1 MNLVKTC
8 FLFLLSLN
16 SVFCVTD
23 STTDQPD
30 NYVEIP
36 TSLGYL
42 RGVRVPTKQGFYV
55 DYFKGVPFA
64 EKPERLRTVW
74 VKIFLVYCSCRSS
87 TTAIFVPAQ
96 HVKLETLFQKSE
108 LVHRWPGIYKALKY
122 PPKCIPAH
130 RPANESEF
138 SEDCLYLNV
147 LKPSGLNT
155 VEKYPVVVFI
165 HGGGFQEG
173 DGNDASCEAFAENFV
188 SKGMIVITIQYRL
201 AMLGFLSLGCT
212 DPLIPCNLGLWDMV
226 TAFQYI
232 NKTIEDFNGDVN
244 RMTLMGHSAG
254 AMAVSL
260 HSLSPIS
267 SVYFKNYIQLSA
279 SSWLLTKYKTSN
291 VEDTQRILHD
301 LNCNISSA
309 KSIFECV
316 NSSSLDSMY
325 SAQVDTNLWPMFGD
339 DLLPD
344 IPDNLVSTTQNQKV
358 MMGMMTL
365 ESLYFTYLKSSPTIF
380 PFIQRSTIEEYI
392 NSSVAIQ
399 YGTNW
404 ESANADLSNYYL
416 SKNVSEN
423 DYPYFM
429 WQRSLIDSNIVFDMP
444 ILREARARSSVSP
457 NLYLYHFPYFNPAEF
472 DETFPVK
479 ATYHCQE
486 FPYIW
491 GVYKDNYFE
500 FNDDDR
506 MVSSFLI
513 TSLTNFI
520 MTGNPSTSN
529 FTWKLYDSN
538 VTNTVIQPTPT
549 TGQNL
554 FHSDFNFWD
563 SMAARYQFDL
573 ITGLPIG
580 NIETTTSSTSPISVT
595 LLLLSVFII
604 ALA

>member
-8 FLFLLSLN
+8 FLFLLPLSLN

-23 STTDQPD
+23 LTTDQPD
-30 NYVEIP
+30 SYAEIP

-42 RGVRVPTKQGFYV
+42 RGVKVPTKQGFYV

-64 EKPERLRTVW
+64 EKPERLR
-74 VKIFLVYCSCRSS
+74 
-87 TTAIFVPAQ
+87 
-96 HVKLETLFQKSE
+96 KSE

-138 SEDCLYLNV
+138 SEDCLYLNI

-226 TAFQYI
+226 TAFEYI

-267 SVYFKNYIQLSA
+267 SVYFQNYIQLSA

-291 VEDTQRILHD
+291 VENTQRILHD

-309 KSIFECV
+309 KTIFECV

-325 SAQVDTNLWPMFGD
+325 SAQVDTNLWPQFGD

-344 IPDNLVSTTQNQKV
+344 IPDNLVRTTQNQKV
-358 MMGMMTL
+358 MLGMMTL

-404 ESANADLSNYYL
+404 ESANDDLSNHYL
-416 SKNVSEN
+416 SKNASEN

-429 WQRSLIDSNIVFDMP
+429 WQRSLIDSNMVFDMP
-444 ILREARARSSVSP
+444 ILREARARSLVSP

-506 MVSSFLI
+506 VVSSFLI

-520 MTGNPSTSN
+520 LTGNPSTSN

-538 VTNTVIQPTPT
+538 VTHTVIQPTPI

-554 FHSDFNFWD
+554 FQSDFNFWE
-563 SMAARYQFDL
+563 SMAARFQFDL
-573 ITGLPIG
+573 ITGLPVG

>member
-1 MNLVKTC
+1 MRRGTIRNMT
-8 FLFLLSLN
+8 LFQN
-16 SVFCVTD
+16 
-23 STTDQPD
+23 QPD
-30 NYVEIP
+30 SYVEIP

-64 EKPERLRTVW
+64 EKPERLR
-74 VKIFLVYCSCRSS
+74 
-87 TTAIFVPAQ
+87 
-96 HVKLETLFQKSE
+96 KSE

-130 RPANESEF
+130 RPANESEY
-138 SEDCLYLNV
+138 SEDCLYLNI

-155 VEKYPVVVFI
+155 IEKYPVVVFI

-232 NKTIEDFNGDVN
+232 NKTIKDFNGDVK

-291 VEDTQRILHD
+291 VENTQRILHD
-301 LNCNISSA
+301 LNCNISST
-309 KSIFECV
+309 KTIFECV

-325 SAQVDTNLWPMFGD
+325 SAQVDTNLWPQFGD
-339 DLLPD
+339 ALLPD
-344 IPDNLVSTTQNQKV
+344 IPDNLVSTTKNQKM
-358 MMGMMTL
+358 MMGTMTL

-399 YGTNW
+399 YGSNW
-404 ESANADLSNYYL
+404 QSAYDDLSDYYL

-429 WQRSLIDSNIVFDMP
+429 WQRSLIDSNMVFDMP
-444 ILREARARSSVSP
+444 ILREARARSLVSP
-457 NLYLYHFPYFNPAEF
+457 NLYLYHFPYFNTAEF

-506 MVSSFLI
+506 AVSSFLI

-538 VTNTVIQPTPT
+538 VTHTVIQPTPI

-554 FHSDFNFWD
+554 FQSDFNFWD
-563 SMAARYQFDL
+563 SMAARFQFDL
-573 ITGLPIG
+573 ITGLPVG

>member
-8 FLFLLSLN
+8 FLFLLPLSLN

-23 STTDQPD
+23 LTTDQPD
-30 NYVEIP
+30 SYAEIP

-42 RGVRVPTKQGFYV
+42 RGVKVPTKQGFYV

-64 EKPERLRTVW
+64 EKPERLR
-74 VKIFLVYCSCRSS
+74 
-87 TTAIFVPAQ
+87 
-96 HVKLETLFQKSE
+96 KSE

-138 SEDCLYLNV
+138 SEDCLYLNI

-165 HGGGFQEG
+165 HGGGFQEGMGYWKILEQKREYSG

-226 TAFQYI
+226 TAFEYI

-267 SVYFKNYIQLSA
+267 SVYFQNYIQLSA

-291 VEDTQRILHD
+291 VENTQRILHD

-309 KSIFECV
+309 KTIFECV

-325 SAQVDTNLWPMFGD
+325 SAQVDTNLWPQFGD

-344 IPDNLVSTTQNQKV
+344 IPDNLVRTTQNQKV
-358 MMGMMTL
+358 MLGMMTL

-404 ESANADLSNYYL
+404 ESANDDLSNHYL
-416 SKNVSEN
+416 SKNASEN

-429 WQRSLIDSNIVFDMP
+429 WQRSLIDSNMVFDMP
-444 ILREARARSSVSP
+444 ILREARARSLVSP

-506 MVSSFLI
+506 VVSSFLI

-520 MTGNPSTSN
+520 LTGNPSTSN

-538 VTNTVIQPTPT
+538 VTHTVIQPTPI

-554 FHSDFNFWD
+554 FQSDFNFWE
-563 SMAARYQFDL
+563 SMAARFQFDL
-573 ITGLPIG
+573 ITGLPVG